1 MRECGDTRRGRTPTQ
16 GRCVLQQLIGVWQ
29 ALDLRKRMIVIGA
42 TAAMFAAILAISSMA
57 SKPSMSLLYAGLE
70 GVESGEVVS
79 ALDQSGVAYEVR
91 GDAIFVP
98 STQRDSLR
106 MTLAAQGLPAQGAAG
121 YELLDSLSGFGT
133 TSQMFD
139 AAYWRAQEGELAR
152 TIASSPSIRS
162 ARVHIAHSTNQPF
175 RKDLKPTA
183 SVTIT
188 ATSGGIGAAQAKALR
203 YLVAS
208 AISGMSPDDVSVI
221 DSARGLIASGDDANV
236 MTSANDRA
244 SALKKNVERLL
255 AARVGAGNAVVELS
269 VETVNERE
277 AITEHHFD
285 PEGRVAISTDSVET
299 TKQSDASQPGEVTV
313 ASNLP
318 QNAGGNNG
326 QSKSQ
331 STETRERTNYEVSET
346 RRELLR
352 TPGAVKRLSVAVL
365 VDGVTTTNSDGTTSW
380 QPRSEAELAALKQL
394 VASAVGFVE
403 ARGDVITLQSMQF
416 EALPELGTA
425 ATAGALGDIS
435 FDLTQIIQIA
445 VLALVALILGL
456 FVARPILMQKLQ
468 TSTAELPAPE
478 RSTTALTGEIAEDE
492 MPDMNMQLV
501 SDFDVGDLPMTMN
514 SAFDMGDLDDMSQSS
529 DPVERLKKMI
539 EARQS
544 ESMEILRSW
553 MEDTEEKA

>member
-1 MRECGDTRRGRTPTQ
+1 
-16 GRCVLQQLIGVWQ
+16 LQQLIGVWQ